1 MAMRLNVDGMTS
13 DNRNVRIANAVS
25 ALRYEPPIHC
35 ASAIP
40 IRSLKPL
47 SLSAKPIAEPLNTS
61 QNALDAKP
69 ENICAVGTGVRSV
82 DRKKNSND
90 TRSPGMTA
98 VAHNRMHENTIAII
112 RAFAADILPPITRSR
127 IADKPATS
135 NISVARFFF
144 SNLVSLC
151 LITGHSVPVISA
163 YGRACGNFILL
174 MCIVKDVLEL
184 ARLVKS
190 RIWLATHRKIAPH
203 PLPQIGHFR
212 FRAIYVRDRP
222 PTRLNDF
229 DLFQKHLAEHDNA
242 SIRYAK
248 IFFGAV

>member
-47 SLSAKPIAEPLNTS
+47 SLSAQPIAEPLNTR

-69 ENICAVGTGVRSV
+69 ENICAGGTGVRSD

-98 VAHNRMHENTIAII
+98 VAHNRMHENTIAK
-112 RAFAADILPPITRSR
+112 SEEH
-127 IADKPATS
+127 TS
-135 NISVARFFF
+135 ELQSPDH
-144 SNLVSLC
+144 LVC
-151 LITGHSVPVISA
+151 
-163 YGRACGNFILL
+163 R
-174 MCIVKDVLEL
+174 
-184 ARLVKS
+184 
-190 RIWLATHRKIAPH
+190 
-203 PLPQIGHFR
+203 
-212 FRAIYVRDRP
+212 
-222 PTRLNDF
+222 
-229 DLFQKHLAEHDNA
+229 
-242 SIRYAK
+242 
-248 IFFGAV
+248 

>member
-98 VAHNRMHENTIAII
+98 VAHNRMHENTSAII
-112 RAFAADILPPITRSR
+112 RAFAADLLPPNTRRR
-127 IADKPATS
+127 IEDKPATS
-135 NISVARFFF
+135 NISVERFFF

-163 YGRACGNFILL
+163 
-174 MCIVKDVLEL
+174 
-184 ARLVKS
+184 
-190 RIWLATHRKIAPH
+190 
-203 PLPQIGHFR
+203 LPTSLRGFHTPSVYLQR
-212 FRAIYVRDRP
+212 CP
-222 PTRLNDF
+222 
-229 DLFQKHLAEHDNA
+229 
-242 SIRYAK
+242 
-248 IFFGAV
+248 